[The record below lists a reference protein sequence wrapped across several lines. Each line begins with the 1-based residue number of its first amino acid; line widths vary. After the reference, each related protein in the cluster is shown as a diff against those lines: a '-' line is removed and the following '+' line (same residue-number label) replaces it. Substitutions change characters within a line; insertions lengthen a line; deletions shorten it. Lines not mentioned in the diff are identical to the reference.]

1 MSRKLTL
8 ILILVILSPLLVT
21 GFFGYRQLVDQEAML
36 ITQRRLLLS
45 SQGEDLN
52 ELLDNVMRQAGDEVL
67 QVLDSVNPAQLSNV
81 RHPLVIQWFLLD
93 SAGQLLYPDTTSS
106 LNRTEA
112 AFVQRTRML
121 WEGTMQADWDRR
133 KAPDEYSIRKL
144 LPETQDF
151 ASDTRREASS
161 PATENH
167 QWLPWYWEEGL
178 HLLLRK
184 KINGGALRNG
194 ALQDGALQKS
204 VPVAIVGAE
213 LETMALLSRIIQRLP
228 SSTKEPGVWTLRNS
242 RNEVLYL
249 WGGGEARTEELD
261 ESVLYSSRLQPPL
274 QSWTIS
280 FSDPDG
286 EWLDAGV
293 VGQRYYLLILL
304 LVLILVVVAGG
315 TYMYRETSREYRE
328 ARQRVNFVN
337 QVSHELK
344 TPLTNIC
351 LYAEL
356 LERYVNEEDL
366 KARSHLNV
374 IQEESQRLSRMIH
387 NILNFSRQD
396 QGRLRLQLQNVVPDE
411 CVQRVVD
418 SFRPAL
424 AARKMAVDF
433 SPGAPNPISLD
444 SDACNQIVGNLLSNA
459 EKYASQGAKVEVSCH
474 QDQNQTTI
482 CVRDFG
488 QGIAPADREKIFI
501 PFERLQHSLEEGVSG
516 TGIGLAISRDLARLH
531 GGDLVLKE
539 CSEGACFCWVIP
551 HEK

>member
-8 ILILVILSPLLVT
+8 ILIVLILTPLLVT
-21 GFFGYRQLVDQEAML
+21 GYFGYRQLRDQEAML
-36 ITQRRLLLS
+36 QTQRRLILTN
-45 SQGEDLN
+45 QGGDLN
-52 ELLDNVMRQAGDEVL
+52 ELVEDVVRQAGQEVL
-67 QVLDSVNPAQLSNV
+67 QVLDSVNPLQLNNV

-93 SAGQLLYPDTTSS
+93 SAAQLLYPDTTSF

-121 WEGTMQADWDRR
+121 WEGTIQAEWDRR
-133 KAPDEYSIRKL
+133 KSPEEYSIRKS
-144 LPETQDF
+144 PE
-151 ASDTRREASS
+151 
-161 PATENH
+161 ENH

-184 KINGGALRNG
+184 KINTIVSQNNRPIAT
-194 ALQDGALQKS
+194 
-204 VPVAIVGAE
+204 VGAE
-213 LETMALLSRIIQRLP
+213 LETMALLSRMIQKLP
-228 SSTKEPGVWTLRNS
+228 SSAKETGVWTLRNS
-242 RNEVLYL
+242 RNEILYL
-249 WGGGEARTEELD
+249 WGGGTTSTEKLD
-261 ESVLYSSRLQPPL
+261 ETILYSSRLQAPL
-274 QSWTIS
+274 QSWTLS

-286 EWLDAGV
+286 SWLNAGV

-304 LVLILVVVAGG
+304 LVLILVVVGG
-315 TYMYRETSREYRE
+315 GIYMYRETSREYRE

-356 LERYVNEEDL
+356 LERYVDEEEG
-366 KARSHLNV
+366 KARSHLSV

-396 QGRLRLQLQNVVPDE
+396 QGRLRLQKHEVIPDE

-424 AARKMAVDF
+424 AARNMEVVFK
-433 SPGAPNPISLD
+433 SGAPEAIFLD

-459 EKYASQGAKVEVSCH
+459 EKYAARGGKVEVSCS
-474 QDQNQTTI
+474 QDQTKTEIRVQ
-482 CVRDFG
+482 DFG
-488 QGIAPADREKIFI
+488 GGISPKDREKVFI
-501 PFERLQHSLEEGVSG
+501 PFERLQHNLEEGVSG
-516 TGIGLAISRDLARLH
+516 TGIGLAISRELARLH
-531 GGDLVLKE
+531 GGELILEDGVD
-539 CSEGACFCWVIP
+539 GACFCWTIP
-551 HEK
+551 HDVQTKE